1 VGRQYRQFF
10 DVEVKRARYDLEEF
24 TEALL
29 DLLEGGGSYTIILKG
44 YASPLASERYNDI
57 LSTRRIDCVLN
68 YFEDYEDG
76 KLVKYLNNGRLIV
89 KERPF
94 GERTADT
101 KKVSDKINDKKGSIY
116 SVVASIERR
125 VEIEDVEN
133 R

>member
-1 VGRQYRQFF
+1 
-10 DVEVKRARYDLEEF
+10 
-24 TEALL
+24 
-29 DLLEGGGSYTIILKG
+29 
-44 YASPLASERYNDI
+44 
-57 LSTRRIDCVLN
+57 
-68 YFEDYEDG
+68 
-76 KLVKYLNNGRLIV
+76 VKYLNNGRLIV